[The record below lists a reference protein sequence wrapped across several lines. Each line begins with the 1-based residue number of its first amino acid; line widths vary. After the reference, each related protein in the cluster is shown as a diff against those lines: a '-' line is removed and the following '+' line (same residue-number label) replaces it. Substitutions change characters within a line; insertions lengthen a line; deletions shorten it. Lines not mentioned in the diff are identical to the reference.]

1 MKVLQ
6 VNCTDLP
13 GSFSGYS
20 LNRELRK
27 EGIDAKQAVLDQYSE
42 GDPGVLEM
50 EKDMALHQILRW
62 AEEKYSL
69 SNLLYP
75 YGKRFLDSEEFL
87 EADIVHYHILHRFFF
102 SLFDYPALMNSGKTV
117 WTIHDPWIVT
127 GNCVHPLSCEK
138 WRTGCGGCDRLTEN
152 GFEMREDHTGLMWQ
166 IKREVLRQ
174 INPHIVV
181 ASEFM
186 EDYLRRSPITGHFDK
201 IHRIPFGVKTE
212 KYDLGR
218 KKEIRHRFGI
228 PEDRIVLGF
237 RADNNPIKGCEYIYE
252 ALSSLEERENIT
264 LVTVGDGVV
273 REDVKRAYR
282 IRELGW
288 LNDEN
293 LVADFMLM
301 CDIFLM
307 PSIAESFG
315 YMALEAMAA
324 QAPVISFEGTVVEEI
339 TEASR
344 CGLSVTWRS
353 SGALREAVNFLIL
366 HGNVREE
373 MGREGRRR
381 VEREY
386 LFREY
391 VRKHRELY
399 EEILKEESSNEGKQ
413 DLR

>member
-13 GSFSGYS
+13 GSFSGHS
-20 LNRELRK
+20 LNMELRK
-27 EGIDAKQAVLDQYSE
+27 EGIDARQV
-42 GDPGVLEM
+42 VLEQYIERDSSVSRI
-50 EKDMALHQILRW
+50 EKDTVIHQILRW

-75 YGKRFLDSEEFL
+75 YGQRFLESGEFL
-87 EADIVHYHILHRFFF
+87 DADVVHYHILHRFAF
-102 SLFDYPALMNSGKTV
+102 SLFDYPALMKYKKVV

-127 GNCVHPLSCEK
+127 GNCVHPLECEK
-138 WRTGCGGCDRLTEN
+138 WKTGCGGCDRLTEN
-152 GFEMREDHTGLMWQ
+152 GFEMREDHTDLMWQ
-166 IKREVLRQ
+166 IKYDVLRQ

-181 ASEFM
+181 ASGFM

-201 IHRIPFGVKTE
+201 IHRIPFGVKNE

-218 KKEIRHRFGI
+218 KSEIRQKFGI
-228 PEDRIVLGF
+228 PEDKIVLGF
-237 RADNNPIKGCEYIYE
+237 RADDNPIKGCEYIYE
-252 ALSSLEERENIT
+252 ALPFLEEKEKT
-264 LVTVGDGVV
+264 VLVTVGDGTIP
-273 REDVKRAYR
+273 EGIKRAYR
-282 IRELGW
+282 VLELGW

-324 QAPVISFEGTVVEEI
+324 QTPVISFEGTVVEEI
-339 TEASR
+339 IDTPR
-344 CGLSVTWRS
+344 CGLSVTYRS
-353 SGALREAVNFLIL
+353 SRALREAVDFLIL
-366 HGNVREE
+366 HKDMREE
-373 MGREGRRR
+373 MGREGRKR
-381 VEREY
+381 VEKEY

-399 EEILKEESSNEGKQ
+399 AEILKEDNIE
-413 DLR
+413 